1 MIKTII
7 IEDEAPAR
15 ERLSALIEA
24 HHELEFITHCIDG
37 KDAVQQINQLKPD
50 LIFLD
55 IHLPDISGLDILKIL
70 EHQPLVIFTT
80 AYDKYAVNAFEH
92 NAVDFLLKPFSEE
105 RFTEAVQ
112 KVISRS
118 SADENTNTHIQNILA
133 KWQQPDQYLSRIPAK
148 LGERIFILKS
158 AEMIYFQS
166 KDKVVTAHQQDDY
179 FIINYT
185 LDELQNRL
193 DPEQFVRIH
202 RATIVNLNNVHTIE
216 PLFGGA
222 YLMKM
227 NDKHKTEL
235 NVSRNAGKVIRD
247 KLGW

>member
-1 MIKTII
+1 MIRTII
-7 IEDEAPAR
+7 IEDEKPAR
-15 ERLSALIEA
+15 ERLTALIDVHPKLELLTQCSSGNEA
-24 HHELEFITHCIDG
+24 IL
-37 KDAVQQINQLKPD
+37 QIANLKPD

-55 IHLPDISGLDILKIL
+55 IHLPDISGLDILKVL
-70 EHQPLVIFTT
+70 EYQPSIIFTT
-80 AYDKYAVNAFEH
+80 AYDKYAINAFEH
-92 NAVDFLLKPFSEE
+92 NAVDFLLKPFSED
-105 RFTEAVQ
+105 RFSQAVQ
-112 KVISRS
+112 KAVSQTS
-118 SADENTNTHIQNILA
+118 ENDNINTQMQNILA

-158 AEMIYFQS
+158 VEIIYFQS
-166 KDKVVTAHQQDDY
+166 KDKVVTAYQQKDY

-193 DPEQFVRIH
+193 DPEQFIRIH

-227 NDKHKTEL
+227 NDKNKTEL
-235 NVSRNAGKVIRD
+235 NVSRNAGKMIRD